1 MSDVP
6 VRIYTYASTDERLPE
21 WRRAMAWIEMQMPGK
36 KVKVIWDFNP
46 VLIHAETEEAAR
58 KKAEE
63 WFKKAEEWFEDQLEL
78 ERRKQANSEKRLAAM
93 RAARE
98 ASK

>member
-63 WFKKAEEWFEDQLEL
+63 WFEDQLEL